1 MTFRT
6 VPFRAGLICLWLAGF
21 LASENLA
28 QTGLAGHAECT
39 FFGPKRERFLQ
50 AGLHAADGRS
60 REWSAV
66 TEQVSRGRP
75 KAAGALRAAS
85 AEFRRPEEMGAIDR
99 RLFQAMEEAGVTPAR
114 KTDDFEFIRRVT
126 LDLTGRVPRPERL
139 LAFIQDGSP
148 DKRRRLVE
156 ELLASDEWVD
166 KWTMFFGDLL
176 KNNARNAQVT
186 RYPEGRNAFYR
197 WIRSSLAANKPY
209 DRMVT
214 ELITT
219 TGANSFEQGEV
230 NWLVG
235 GLVMGSPRTGQDIFD
250 QQAAN
255 VAATFLGMAHM
266 DCLLCHDG
274 RRHLDTLSLW
284 GKSAKRWQAWELASF
299 FSRTNIRAI
308 AAGVP
313 NRVYYAVEDNVRFRV
328 DYPLN
333 TETGNRPPRQPV
345 EGVANVA
352 PKYLFSGRGPK
363 PGENYRAALA
373 RELTSDLQFARAIV
387 NYIWREF
394 FTIGLVE
401 PPDQFDPARLDP
413 DNPPPDPWKLQPS
426 HPRLLNELAAE
437 FAAGGFDLKDL
448 MRKIVNSEA
457 YQLSSRYEGEWNPEW
472 ARLYARKLVRRLWAE
487 EIHDAIA
494 QTSGLIP
501 EYRFSDLDA
510 RNWAMQFPEPAGFP
524 AARNAT
530 TVFLDSFLRGN
541 RDDQERR
548 PDGSVAQALAL
559 MNHPFVVSRCRV
571 TGNSESGSLAA
582 RVLAYPDPQLVDALF
597 LTILSRYPSEEER
610 AAALKALASGDRRAR
625 VEDLQWVLYNKVDFI
640 FNY

>member
-1 MTFRT
+1 MTVR
-6 VPFRAGLICLWLAGF
+6 VCPFRAGLLSALLALF
-21 LASENLA
+21 LPPPAPSQVGEAN
-28 QTGLAGHAECT
+28 HAECT
-39 FFGPKRERFLQ
+39 FFGPKRERFLE
-50 AGLHAADGRS
+50 AGLYPLARQARQ
-60 REWSAV
+60 WSAV
-66 TEQVSRGRP
+66 TEQVSLRRP
-75 KAAGALRAAS
+75 KTSAAPRAA
-85 AEFRRPEEMGAIDR
+85 AETRRWDEMETIDR
-99 RLFQAMEEAGVTPAR
+99 HLFQAMAEAGVAPAR

-126 LDLTGRVPRPERL
+126 LDLTGRVPAPERL
-139 LAFIQDGSP
+139 LAFVQDSSP

-156 ELLASDEWVD
+156 ELLASESWVD

-197 WIRSSLAANKPY
+197 WIRSSLAAGKPY

-219 TGANSFEQGEV
+219 TGANSFEQGEA

-235 GLVMGSPRTGQDIFD
+235 GIVMGSPRTGQDIFD

-255 VAATFLGMAHM
+255 LAATFLGMAHM

-299 FSRTNIRAI
+299 FSRTNLRAVN
-308 AAGVP
+308 AGVP
-313 NRVYYAVEDNVRFRV
+313 NRVYYAVEDNVRFRT

-333 TETGNRPPRQPV
+333 TDTGNRPPRQPV
-345 EGVANVA
+345 GGVANVA
-352 PKYLFSGRGPK
+352 PKYPFSGRGPQ

-394 FTIGLVE
+394 FTVGLVE

-413 DNPPPDPWKLQPS
+413 DNPPPEPWKLQPS

-437 FAAGGFDLKDL
+437 FAAGGFDLRDL

-501 EYRFSDLDA
+501 EYRFTDLDA

-524 AARNAT
+524 AARNAV

-548 PDGSVAQALAL
+548 GDGSVAQALAL
-559 MNHPFVVSRCRV
+559 MNHPFVVSRCRIS
-571 TGNSESGSLAA
+571 GSAESGSLAA

-597 LTILSRYPSEEER
+597 LTILSRYPTSEER
-610 AAALKALASGDRRAR
+610 AVALAALASGDRRAR
-625 VEDLQWVLYNKVDFI
+625 VEDLQWALYNKVDFI

>member
-1 MTFRT
+1 MTAWAGSLRFT
-6 VPFRAGLICLWLAGF
+6 VRVLLVALCLPLG
-21 LASENLA
+21 NLWHA
-28 QTGLAGHAECT
+28 VAADHAECT
-39 FFGPKRERFLQ
+39 YFGPNRERFLQ
-50 AGLHAADGRS
+50 TGLRAIARPAS
-60 REWSAV
+60 QWSAA
-66 TEQVSRGRP
+66 TEQVSRLRP
-75 KAAGALRAAS
+75 KPSAGLRIAAALPDW
-85 AEFRRPEEMGAIDR
+85 EKLDTIDR
-99 RLFQAMEEAGVTPAR
+99 HLFQAMAEAGVRPAA

-126 LDLTGRVPRPERL
+126 LDLTGRVPTPERL
-139 LAFIQDGSP
+139 LAFVHDNSP

-156 ELLASDEWVD
+156 ELLASEAWVD

-176 KNNARNAQVT
+176 KNNARNAQVS

-197 WIRSSLAANKPY
+197 WIRASLAAAKPY

-214 ELITT
+214 ELIAT
-219 TGANSFEQGEV
+219 TGTNSFEQGEV

-235 GLVMGSPRTGQDIFD
+235 GIVMGSPRTGQDIFD

-255 VAATFLGMAHM
+255 LAATFLGLAHM

-274 RRHLDTLSLW
+274 RRRLNGLSLW
-284 GKSAKRWQAWELASF
+284 GESATRWQAWELASF
-299 FSRTNIRAI
+299 FSRTNLRAVN
-308 AAGVP
+308 AGVP
-313 NRVYYAVEDNVRFRV
+313 NRVYYAVEDNVRFRT

-333 TETGNRPPRQPV
+333 TETGNRPPRQPF
-345 EGVANVA
+345 GSVANVA
-352 PKYLFSGRGPK
+352 PKYPFSGRGPR
-363 PGENYRAALA
+363 PGENYRVALA
-373 RELTSDLQFARAIV
+373 RELTADIQFARAIV

-413 DNPPPDPWKLQPS
+413 DRPPPEPWHLQPS

-437 FAAGGFDLKDL
+437 FATGGFNLKDL

-524 AARNAT
+524 AARGAT
-530 TVFLDSFLRGN
+530 TAFLDSFFRGN

-548 PDGSVAQALAL
+548 GDGSVLQALML
-559 MNHPFVVSRCRV
+559 MNHPFVVTRCRI
-571 TGNSESGSLAA
+571 TGSAQSGSLAA
-582 RVLAYPDPQLVDALF
+582 RVFSYPDPQLVDALF
-597 LTILSRYPSEEER
+597 LTILSRYPTAEER
-610 AAALKALASGDRRAR
+610 RVAEAALKTGDRRAR
-625 VEDLQWVLYNKVDFI
+625 VEDHQWALYNKVDFI
-640 FNY
+640 FNH